1 MSNKYLSDE
10 ICSTANAIINRNELT
25 EVIQDISAA
34 CCCKTMRVI
43 FPVAIGINLLFNYAS
58 GGGERRSG

>member
-10 ICSTANAIINRNELT
+10 IYSTANAIINRNELT
-25 EVIQDISAA
+25 RVKEISDRMSQNSP
-34 CCCKTMRVI
+34 CS
-43 FPVAIGINLLFNYAS
+43 PVATGINSLFNYAS